1 MALVPH
7 RITALAES
15 DAEGTDG
22 KNIIA
27 GAVVSLFDTSGAAVT
42 LFDNESGGN
51 GSTTKQ
57 TDSSGQVVVWVT
69 PGEYSESVNGSTQ
82 RAVTIGGRT
91 VTSYANTESLQNSR
105 PTQTGQRAENRERSN
120 AQYELA
126 EAGYTATIRDITSVN
141 GRVWKFIDRETVKP
155 FSDKLELRD
164 SPKSYGYDNALIYND
179 DISGGFRWDENS
191 TIPDNNETSLFSNS
205 GNSVG
210 RWLSDDF
217 KFDYRQPQA
226 NVIPNLK
233 SNISDGQFSDSIN
246 ILGDSITHGANVE
259 DIHND
264 SYAGV
269 LRKLTNI
276 EFSGSNIGFVTI
288 NDTISN
294 SEGTYQEI
302 HTVTRSGTWLDKT
315 LDEASDS
322 ISGYKL
328 TSNVAGSTLTIA
340 VPTLNKSFKVAY
352 IRNSTAGTFTV
363 STDGGS
369 TVLATVNTQG
379 AQGNLFTSSFPLE
392 DLGSGLSEIT
402 IEVISGTV
410 DITGIKYF
418 DEANSPTFNVFAQS
432 GRKIQFMSDEVIEL
446 ASKTNRML
454 FFSLGFNDA
463 GATGSDQD
471 AVIERLEYLAAR
483 CKENFT
489 KLVVSDFLWGIS
501 YDHWLRVKLREL
513 AIAVNGATYIPFPDL
528 FKREGYRIASG
539 TLRDTYGFLS
549 DGAHPTKLGHR
560 IIAETLAKCVGYSSS
575 SKLSAI
581 MFNPVW
587 TPLNLVNGWS
597 NTFNSSRYV
606 TAWRRNGNSLQ
617 LRVALNQSSSTD
629 SLFAEMP
636 DGFINVPLTEN
647 KPCSDASG
655 NIFTLQAGLGLSSNL
670 KILNAGS
677 AGNNLVA
684 QIEIPINNDFD
695 YILI

>member
-1 MALVPH
+1 MSLVPH
-7 RITALAES
+7 KIVALNENN
-15 DAEGTDG
+15 EGA
-22 KNIIA
+22 KNTIA
-27 GAVVSLFDTSGAAVT
+27 GAVVSLFDSSGAAVT
-42 LFDNESGGN
+42 LFDDEAGSN

-57 TDSSGQVVVWVT
+57 TDSQGAVVVWVT
-69 PGEYSESVNGSTQ
+69 AGEYDEQVNGGIQ
-82 RAVTIGGRT
+82 RRVSVGGNS
-91 VTSYANTESLQNSR
+91 VISYPDTASLQTSR
-105 PTQTGQRAENRERSN
+105 PTKAGQRAENRERDN

-126 EAGYTATIRDITSVN
+126 APGYMATVKDITAAN
-141 GRVWKFIDRETVKP
+141 GRVWKQIGRGAVKP
-155 FSDKLELRD
+155 FSDKSEVR
-164 SPKSYGYDNALIYND
+164 STPKSLGYNNALISND
-179 DISGGFRWDENS
+179 DISGNFRWDENS
-191 TIPDNNETSLFSNS
+191 TIPDNNETAIFSS
-205 GNSVG
+205 SDNSVG
-210 RWLSDDF
+210 RWLSDEF
-217 KFDYRQPQA
+217 KVNYRQPQA

-233 SNISDGQFSDSIN
+233 SDILDGQFADSIN
-246 ILGDSITHGANVE
+246 VLGDSITHGANVA

-276 EFSGSNIGFVTI
+276 EFSGSSVGFVTI
-288 NDTISN
+288 NDSISN

-302 HTVTRSGTWLDKT
+302 HTVTRSGAWTDKT
-315 LDEASDS
+315 LGDASDS
-322 ISGYKL
+322 LSGYKL
-328 TSNVAGSTLTIA
+328 TSNVAGSTLTIS
-340 VPTLNKSFKVAY
+340 VPTMNKNFKVAY
-352 IRNSTAGTFTV
+352 LRNSTAGSFTV

-402 IEVISGTV
+402 IEVISGTI

-483 CKENFT
+483 CKANFT

-539 TLRDTYGFLS
+539 TLKDTYGFLS
-549 DGAHPTKLGHR
+549 DGAHPTRLGHR

-655 NIFTLQAGLGLSSNL
+655 NIFTLQAGLGLSSVL

-695 YILI
+695 YLLI